1 MRRDRAALARIT
13 YCTLALCCLLSWR
26 THAQSI
32 AISGY
37 SFYQG
42 KDFDGRTWPG
52 ADLSAQAVA
61 KLSNETTTQYYQR
74 LAGTCSASCSCGAF
88 NTAGWLKTYYD
99 PAKLGN
105 ESTFSQP
112 TQGLYARDNPCNVPP
127 LPPSPPAPPSPEPPS
142 PVPPSPAPP
151 SPAPPS
157 PVSSPSP
164 PSPPPPS
171 PRRPPPPPTSGSAL
185 PAARPPRLSLLLLA
199 SLAAAVLVQH
209 VAAAAAA
216 GCR

>member
-1 MRRDRAALARIT
+1 MGGAAWPAPPACPLAV
-13 YCTLALCCLLSWR
+13 
-26 THAQSI
+26 

-52 ADLSAQAVA
+52 ADLSAQA
-61 KLSNETTTQYYQR
+61 
-74 LAGTCSASCSCGAF
+74 
-88 NTAGWLKTYYD
+88 TYYD

-112 TQGLYARDNPCNVPP
+112 TQGLYARDNP
-127 LPPSPPAPPSPEPPS
+127 S
-142 PVPPSPAPP
+142 
-151 SPAPPS
+151 
-157 PVSSPSP
+157 
-164 PSPPPPS
+164 
-171 PRRPPPPPTSGSAL
+171 PPTSGSAL